1 MNYAWVGSITNL
13 PITQEDETAE
23 RSVTFGSGQRPLPP
37 YRCGDCPKPNF
48 PASDGRRAFT
58 CGNVG

>member
-23 RSVTFGSGQRPLPP
+23 RSVTFGSGQRAAGSGR
-37 YRCGDCPKPNF
+37 YRPIAAATALSRNF
-48 PASDGRRAFT
+48 PHLGRA
-58 CGNVG
+58 

>member
-48 PASDGRRAFT
+48 PHVGRA
-58 CGNVG
+58 